1 MNATYLAGAFALAV
15 GLTLFFGGIGLVVRD
30 ELLGWLGVVSGPA
43 PLGVGYWLLQK
54 PEPLEPEKK
63 KTAREEPRA

>member
-1 MNATYLAGAFALAV
+1 MRASGGVFMNATYLAGAFALAV

-30 ELLGWLGVVSGPA
+30 EILGWLGVIGGSA

-54 PEPLEPEKK
+54 PDKPEQFKG
-63 KTAREEPRA
+63 